1 MPALTS
7 SSNTAIHAL
16 AEPSRLPDEVAKVLI
31 ERIETGAYPPGSKL
45 PPMKLLAEAF
55 HVSTPIVRE
64 ALSRLKYDGFVEP
77 RQGSGVYVK
86 DRTLGPPSLRLC
98 VTPGDEGERLGL
110 AEVFEVRL
118 LVEQACAS
126 VAAQRRQARDV
137 QSLRQ
142 ALDDIRTAM
151 AQGGDATEADVRFHL
166 AVAAATQN
174 KALHRLTG
182 FLHGALRA
190 SVRTARDNS
199 IRTPGLSAHAEAEH
213 EAIFSAIEQRQ
224 PAAARQAMRAH
235 LQGAARRLGL
245 PPVAG
250 AAMDQAVAD
259 DMLGFE
265 ND

>member
-1 MPALTS
+1 MPS
-7 SSNTAIHAL
+7 S
-16 AEPSRLPDEVAKVLI
+16 LPDEVARVLI
-31 ERIETGAYPPGSKL
+31 ERIESGVYPPGSKL

-86 DRTLGPPSLRLC
+86 DRTLAPPSLRLS
-98 VTPGDEGERLGL
+98 VGPDDEGERLGL
-110 AEVFEVRL
+110 AEAFEVRL

-126 VAAQRRQARDV
+126 VAAQRRQAQDV
-137 QSLRQ
+137 QTLRQ
-142 ALDDIRTAM
+142 ALDDIRAAM

-182 FLHGALRA
+182 FLHGALRT

-199 IRTPGLSAHAEAEH
+199 IRTSGLSEYAEAEH

-250 AAMDQAVAD
+250 VATNSSIAD
-259 DMLGFE
+259 DMQGFE
-265 ND
+265 DD